1 MEIVEIESIK
11 TQMQNIVLFRGTKN
25 DIIKKINAIGLRNDS
40 ILEPIENPLPFN
52 DLGFNTNLG
61 VVNDNYLD
69 FEVYM
74 LPTNIKDYFIITEIN
89 SF

>member
-1 MEIVEIESIK
+1 MKIVGIESIK
-11 TQMQNIVLFRGTKN
+11 TQMQNIVLFRGTKD

-40 ILEPIENPLPFN
+40 ILEPKENPLLFN

>member
-11 TQMQNIVLFRGTKN
+11 TQMQNIVLFRGTKD

-40 ILEPIENPLPFN
+40 ILEPKENPLLFN
-52 DLGFNTNLG
+52 DLGFNINLG